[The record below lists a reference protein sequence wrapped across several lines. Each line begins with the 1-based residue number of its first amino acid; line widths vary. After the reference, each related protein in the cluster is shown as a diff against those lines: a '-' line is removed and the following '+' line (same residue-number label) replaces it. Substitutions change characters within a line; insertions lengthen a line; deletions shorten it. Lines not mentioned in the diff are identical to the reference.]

1 MENVSEKGVGN
12 EEQLSSYYYLP
23 REMWC
28 SNVNEVNRP
37 VVEWEIDK
45 I

>member
-1 MENVSEKGVGN
+1 MESVSEKGVGI
-12 EEQLSSYYYLP
+12 EKQLSSYYCLP
-23 REMWC
+23 CEMWYN
-28 SNVNEVNRP
+28 NVNEVNKP